1 MRIKN
6 GYVSISL
13 QNLKNISLCFIKCH
27 TVYQFLFPI
36 SQVWYAYYL
45 TS

>member
-6 GYVSISL
+6 GYVSTSL
-13 QNLKNISLCFIKCH
+13 QNLKDISLCYIKSH

-36 SQVWYAYYL
+36 SQVWYAYCL